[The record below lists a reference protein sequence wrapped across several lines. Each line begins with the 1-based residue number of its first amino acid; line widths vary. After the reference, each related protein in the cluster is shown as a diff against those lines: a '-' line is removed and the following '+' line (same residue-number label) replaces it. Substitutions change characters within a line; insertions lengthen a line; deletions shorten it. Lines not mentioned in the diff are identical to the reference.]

1 MESAATDAAAVYAA
15 GNDFD
20 NIRSQGKT
28 YRPPAR
34 PRPERRR
41 AENTWA
47 RLRFPAPRVTG
58 TLTGN
63 EVSLFCL
70 MTGKASTR
78 VSVIDGAQYKTRLQT
93 RVKRRI
99 DPDGT
104 LFVSLRLTL
113 TLSAGNQRRTEE
125 EIAAEI
131 AQDCVNVLQKLQAAS
146 CDARRFRQNPHSGFS
161 RYSRLG
167 APELAR
173 AV

>member
-1 MESAATDAAAVYAA
+1 MGAALFS
-15 GNDFD
+15 G
-20 NIRSQGKT
+20 
-28 YRPPAR
+28 
-34 PRPERRR
+34 PRM
-41 AENTWA
+41 
-47 RLRFPAPRVTG
+47 TG

-78 VSVIDGAQYKTRLQT
+78 VSVMNGAQYKTRLQT

-113 TLSAGNQRRTEE
+113 TLSAGNQQRTEE
-125 EIAAEI
+125 EIAAGNCTGLR
-131 AQDCVNVLQKLQAAS
+131 QRAAKTPGRLLRR
-146 CDARRFRQNPHSGFS
+146 RRFRQNPHSAFPIFPP
-161 RYSRLG
+161 G